1 MKNCFW
7 WVVSSFKKPS
17 NAQGSQTR
25 VVNSDIRSDATT
37 GGNVAVSGSGRG
49 VQNGAHPQQHGIASN
64 LFLVYEDFIIII
76 LFNF

>member
-49 VQNGAHPQQHGIASN
+49 VQNGAHPQHGIASN